1 MPDECIVQMQNHF
14 KTPCTISLAQNEIGS
29 KKDRDQSKLTKKV
42 LKYCKKHNCKEFMC
56 GYKFC

>member
-1 MPDECIVQMQNHF
+1 M
-14 KTPCTISLAQNEIGS
+14 ISLAQNEIGS

>member
-1 MPDECIVQMQNHF
+1 MYSSDAKPLQ
-14 KTPCTISLAQNEIGS
+14 TPCTISLAQNEIGS